1 MILERVTPESVGIHS
16 EGILKFIDLAES
28 RGLELHSMMLLRHG
42 KVCAEGW
49 WKPYNPASPHMMF
62 SFTKALT
69 STAIG
74 FACQEGALSLDDRLS
89 ELFPDKMPENPSENL
104 LACTVRD
111 LLTMCLGQEKSFLMG
126 GERPY
131 YEDRNWVRLALR
143 QPFVYAP
150 GEKFVYNNVGP
161 YLAGILVQRR
171 AGCDLVHYLMPRMF
185 APMGIQL
192 PTWENDPNGQTFGAG
207 GLFLTID
214 ELHLFGQLL
223 LQNGE
228 WNGKQL
234 IPAEWVKEATSK
246 QVENGSEGYGYLFWA
261 GPEGSFRADGKYGQF
276 VILMRDKNAV
286 VTVTAESRDAGALLR
301 AVFEEIY
308 PQL

>member
-1 MILERVTPESVGIHS
+1 
-16 EGILKFIDLAES
+16 
-28 RGLELHSMMLLRHG
+28 
-42 KVCAEGW
+42 
-49 WKPYNPASPHMMF
+49 
-62 SFTKALT
+62 
-69 STAIG
+69 
-74 FACQEGALSLDDRLS
+74 
-89 ELFPDKMPENPSENL
+89 
-104 LACTVRD
+104 
-111 LLTMCLGQEKSFLMG
+111 MG

-192 PTWENDPNGQTFGAG
+192 PPHGKTTRTVRPSVQAACSSPSTNCTCSVSYCCKTAK
-207 GLFLTID
+207 
-214 ELHLFGQLL
+214 
-223 LQNGE
+223 

-246 QVENGSEGYGYLFWA
+246 QVENGSEGLWLPLLGRP
-261 GPEGSFRADGKYGQF
+261 GVSFRADG
-276 VILMRDKNAV
+276 N
-286 VTVTAESRDAGALLR
+286 TASSS
-301 AVFEEIY
+301 F
-308 PQL
+308 

>member
-1 MILERVTPESVGIHS
+1 MIDLTEFESRAVPLRALGVVVSQNGTQLARKLWDDACRRNVYSASKSFTSMAVGIAQK
-16 EGILKFIDLAES
+16 EGLLSIDEKLTDAFKDDLPEIVSDNLKA
-28 RGLELHSMMLLRHG
+28 
-42 KVCAEGW
+42 A
-49 WKPYNPASPHMMF
+49 
-62 SFTKALT
+62 
-69 STAIG
+69 
-74 FACQEGALSLDDRLS
+74 
-89 ELFPDKMPENPSENL
+89 
-104 LACTVRD
+104 TVRD

-131 YEDRNWVRLALR
+131 YKDRNWVRLALR

-246 QVENGSEGYGYLFWA
+246 QVENDSEGYGYLFWA

-286 VTVTAESRDAGALLR
+286 VTVTAESRDAGALLC